1 MERGRFAP
9 SPTGRM
15 HLGNVFSALLSWL
28 SVKAKGGEWLLRIE
42 DIDPQRSR
50 QAYADL
56 LMADLQWL
64 GLEWDGEPVYQSRR
78 SDIYQHYF
86 EALRQQGMTYPCYC
100 TRADLLATQAPHES
114 DGRVVYAGTCR
125 HLPPQP
131 GRPAATRLIVPDSDI
146 IFTDGHY
153 GRQTVNLASHV
164 GDFIIRRK
172 DGAWAYQLAV
182 VVDDALMGITEV
194 VRGRDLLLSSPQQ
207 IYVAR
212 LLGFPSPRFIHLPL
226 LCNAAGQRLSKRD
239 QSLDMES
246 LRQRYTPQQ
255 LIGLLACLAGLQPDE
270 SPVTPQD
277 LVAGFAWSQ
286 VPREDIE
293 MNGFA

>member
-56 LMADLQWL
+56 LMEDLQWL
-64 GLEWDGEPVYQSRR
+64 GLAWDGEPVYQSQR

-86 EALRQQGMTYPCYC
+86 DILRQQGMTYPCYC

-146 IFTDGHY
+146 TFCDGHY
-153 GRQTVNLASHV
+153 GQQTVNLASHV

-255 LIGLLACLAGLQPDE
+255 LIGLLACLAGLQSDE
-270 SPVTPQD
+270 SPVSAQALAAD
-277 LVAGFAWSQ
+277 FSWDR
-286 VPREDIE
+286 VPRADISLV
-293 MNGFA
+293 